1 MVRELIAIL
10 RGVTPHEVIAIADE
24 LILSGITKIE
34 VPLSSPNAYESIE
47 TLANSFSS
55 EVVIGAGTVLKKN
68 EVASVCNAGGKMIVS
83 PNVNADVIIETKKLK
98 MRSYP
103 GVFTASECFEAIQN
117 GSDGL
122 KLFPAFLLG
131 VDGFKALKAVL
142 PPGLPTY
149 AVGGVDPS
157 NFADWLAFG
166 VTGFGI
172 GSYLYKVGDNVSDVG
187 EKAKKIVSA
196 YDDASYERT

>member
-34 VPLSSPNAYESIE
+34 VPLNSPNAYESIE
-47 TLANSFSS
+47 TLANRFSS

-83 PNVNADVIIETKKLK
+83 PNVNVDVIIETKKLN

-103 GVFTASECFEAIQN
+103 GVFTATECFEAIQN

-122 KLFPAFLLG
+122 KLFPAFLIG
-131 VDGFKALKAVL
+131 IDGFKALKAVL
-142 PPGLPTY
+142 PPSLPTY